1 MNLFPLK
8 PYISIGT
15 VTYSK
20 PSALGP
26 RIQPGLQLV
35 YVHKGEMTI
44 QAGSHHYV
52 LRANE
57 ATLLPPGR
65 RERFLFGQTEPT
77 RHGWCVLNNP
87 SLSPADCALLEKLPL
102 RIPFSRAMQSLER
115 LALAVPLSDHSR
127 RPYRDKL
134 IEAMMLLFVS
144 EAGGIEA
151 EDDQIHPVITRSM
164 QIMEQHMGEAITIR
178 QIAELAGVSQTHLIR
193 LYRRAGL
200 QSPKKQLWTLRT
212 REAARLLLETGLTAS
227 EIAYRTGFANPYHF
241 SRVFKQFQKESPGRF
256 RKSRWTR
263 PA

>member
-1 MNLFPLK
+1 
-8 PYISIGT
+8 
-15 VTYSK
+15 
-20 PSALGP
+20 
-26 RIQPGLQLV
+26 
-35 YVHKGEMTI
+35 
-44 QAGSHHYV
+44 
-52 LRANE
+52 
-57 ATLLPPGR
+57 
-65 RERFLFGQTEPT
+65 
-77 RHGWCVLNNP
+77 
-87 SLSPADCALLEKLPL
+87 
-102 RIPFSRAMQSLER
+102 
-115 LALAVPLSDHSR
+115 
-127 RPYRDKL
+127 
-134 IEAMMLLFVS
+134 MLLFVS